1 VIGPYFF
8 DNTVTAQSYLTILN
22 DYFYPVFCDLSGN
35 ESTFLCTM
43 ARKRIMLLM
52 FEIGLTKTFQQG
64 GLVFEVQLT
73 GLLDLLTSH

>member
-1 VIGPYFF
+1 
-8 DNTVTAQSYLTILN
+8 
-22 DYFYPVFCDLSGN
+22 
-35 ESTFLCTM
+35 M

-64 GLVFEVQLT
+64 GLVVEVQLT